1 MYLGEQ
7 TQSQYGGTYK
17 LRMWFLCLSDNIA
30 AELEANLGQLE
41 EITGNLT
48 IRRAYALVSL
58 YFLRKLRLIRGEAS
72 EIGYG
77 LNNISPLAH
86 KLLFQNIYLQVYN
99 KHELCTVVRI

>member
-1 MYLGEQ
+1 ML
-7 TQSQYGGTYK
+7 K
-17 LRMWFLCLSDNIA
+17 WFLCFSDNIA

-58 YFLRKLRLIRGEAS
+58 SFLRKLRLIRGEAP

-77 LNNISPLAH
+77 LTDISTLA
-86 KLLFQNIYLQVYN
+86 Y
-99 KHELCTVVRI
+99 ELPIPEHL